1 MEKRKLGTSKIEVTP
16 LIFGAWAIGGWKW
29 GGTDKK
35 EAIRAIH
42 KAIDMGVNSIDTA
55 PAYGFGLSEE
65 IIGEAL
71 KGKRD
76 RINIFNKCG
85 LRWDVQKGEFFYE
98 AKDFEGRSFKMYRY
112 SGKEGIVEECERSL
126 KRLKTDYIDLYQ
138 IHWPD
143 STTPIE
149 ESMEAMEKLKK
160 EGKIRAIGVSNYSL
174 EQFKKAVKSAEVVS
188 NQLPFSMVDR
198 HIEEDIIPYY
208 LENGY
213 AILAYSPLQRG
224 LLTGKVTPDYKF
236 KDDDHRKD
244 NPFFTIENRKKVL
257 LLIDKI
263 KPIAESHGITVAQ
276 LVINWTVHHPGITAA
291 LVGTRNVKQ
300 AEENFDSL
308 KVELSDEEMDQINK
322 WVYQTNLEVSY

>member
-1 MEKRKLGTSKIEVTP
+1 
-16 LIFGAWAIGGWKW
+16 
-29 GGTDKK
+29 
-35 EAIRAIH
+35 
-42 KAIDMGVNSIDTA
+42 
-55 PAYGFGLSEE
+55 
-65 IIGEAL
+65 
-71 KGKRD
+71 
-76 RINIFNKCG
+76 
-85 LRWDVQKGEFFYE
+85 
-98 AKDFEGRSFKMYRY
+98 
-112 SGKEGIVEECERSL
+112 
-126 KRLKTDYIDLYQ
+126 
-138 IHWPD
+138 
-143 STTPIE
+143 
-149 ESMEAMEKLKK
+149 MEAMEKLKK

-198 HIEEDIIPYY
+198 DIEKDIIPYCM
-208 LENGY
+208 ENGY

-257 LLIDKI
+257 WLIDKI
-263 KPIAESHGITVAQ
+263 RPIAESHGVTVAQ

-291 LVGTRNVKQ
+291 LVGTRNIKQ

-308 KVELSDEEMDQINK
+308 KFELSDDEIDQINK

>member
-1 MEKRKLGTSKIEVTP
+1 MKYKKVKNIEEEISVIGFGCWGISGPEFWEGT
-16 LIFGAWAIGGWKW
+16 
-29 GGTDKK
+29 TDESSIKT
-35 EAIRAIH
+35 IQ
-42 KAIDMGVNSIDTA
+42 KAVENGINLFDVA
-55 PAYGFGLSEE
+55 PVYGFGHAEE
-65 IIGEAL
+65 ILGTAL
-71 KGKRD
+71 KGMRHKVL
-76 RINIFNKCG
+76 IATKCG
-85 LRWDVQKGEFFYE
+85 LVWDEQKRI
-98 AKDFEGRSFKMYRY
+98 KRNLTPKSIFK
-112 SGKEGIVEECERSL
+112 EIDDSL

-198 HIEEDIIPYY
+198 HIEEDIIPYC

-263 KPIAESHGITVAQ
+263 RPIAESHGITVAQ

>member
-1 MEKRKLGTSKIEVTP
+1 MEKRKLGPSKIEVTP

-29 GGTDKK
+29 GGTNKK

-42 KAIDMGVNSIDTA
+42 RAIDMGVNSIDTA

-76 RINIFNKCG
+76 RINIFDKCG
-85 LRWDVQKGEFFYE
+85 LRWDVQKGEYFYG
-98 AKDFEGRSFKMYRY
+98 AKDFEGRPFKMYRY

-149 ESMEAMEKLKK
+149 ESMEAMIKLKK
-160 EGKIRAIGVSNYSL
+160 DGKIREIGVSNYSL
-174 EQFKKAVKSAEVVS
+174 EQFKEAISFAPVVS

-198 HIEEDIIPYY
+198 HIEKDIIPYC

-257 LLIDKI
+257 KLIEKI
-263 KPIAESHGITVAQ
+263 KPIADSHGVTVAQ
-276 LVINWTVHHPGITAA
+276 LVINWTVNHPGITAA
-291 LVGTRNVKQ
+291 LIGTRNVKQ
-300 AEENFDSL
+300 AEENFSSL
-308 KVELSDEEMDQINK
+308 NFKLSEDEINEINK
-322 WVYQTNLEVSY
+322 WVNQTVLEVSY